1 MPIEQRVIGGG
12 QKIGGK
18 GAIGAK
24 ETPAPE
30 PEPAKKGKKGLFIIL
45 AVVLVL
51 GGAAAYYFLG
61 MKGGGE
67 AEPAAEPEPVPGMV
81 VAVEPISMNLA
92 EGHYLRLGFEL
103 QLTEEVGEE
112 APDTGKAVDA
122 AIALFSGRSVSEV
135 SDAAKREELKAEL
148 LHQIE
153 ELYEGEVMDL
163 YLTNYVT
170 Q

>member
-18 GAIGAK
+18 GAIGAR

-30 PEPAKKGKKGLFIIL
+30 AAPAKKSRKGLVVVL

-61 MKGGGE
+61 MKGGE
-67 AEPAAEPEPVPGMV
+67 AAPAAEPEPVAGAV

-92 EGHYLRLGFEL
+92 DGHYLRLGFEL

-112 APDTGKAVDA
+112 VPDTGKAVDA

-135 SDAAKREELKAEL
+135 SDAATRDALKAEL

>member
-1 MPIEQRVIGGG
+1 MSATLTAP
-12 QKIGGK
+12 
-18 GAIGAK
+18 
-24 ETPAPE
+24 PAPDE
-30 PEPAKKGKKGLFIIL
+30 TEEATGSGKKKLVIVL
-45 AVVLVL
+45 VLLLVL
-51 GGAAAYYFLG
+51 GGAGYWFFL
-61 MKGGGE
+61 KPS
-67 AEPAAEPEPVPGMV
+67 APKEPEPGEV
-81 VAVEPISMNLA
+81 VTLEPIQVNLA
-92 EGHYLRLGFEL
+92 DGHYLRLGFDL

-135 SDAAKREELKAEL
+135 SDPEKREELKEKL
-148 LHQIE
+148 LHQVE